1 MSNKKTLDDVLDAF
15 AAAADRPSKALVD
28 EWTEKYPQFEKEIV
42 AFAVEWAA
50 TVLVSSEPLAKEVED
65 RLVSRTMSHLQ
76 SLRQKQQKV
85 PASATAAPAK
95 FARVTRDQIQRV
107 EAAFRARGHQSA
119 WTKSLGIDESI
130 LALFEEH
137 MISPPVPQRLLNAFS
152 STLNEGVELVSA
164 WLFQSNQQVVL
175 ARFAPKAP
183 TRVQWTFQQA
193 VEKSSLSDEAKQQW
207 LREIT

>member
-28 EWTEKYPQFEKEIV
+28 EWTEKYPQFEKKIV
-42 AFAVEWAA
+42 AFAMEWAA
-50 TVLVSSEPLAKEVED
+50 TVLVGSEPLAMEVED

-76 SLRQKQQKV
+76 SLRQKQQKI
-85 PASATAAPAK
+85 PAAAAPAK
-95 FARVTRDQIQRV
+95 SVGATRDQIQRV
-107 EAAFRARGHQSA
+107 EAAFRARGHQAA

-183 TRVQWTFQQA
+183 TRVRWTFQQA
-193 VEKSSLSDEAKQQW
+193 VEKSTLSDEEKQQW
-207 LREIT
+207 LREIA